1 MQHYFLLMIIHS
13 LVYAAISLTIIIAMI
28 IVVIW
33 KQFELASS
41 SVYFMLGI
49 LVGIAGWIIG
59 DMMQIILSQPG
70 YEPWVL
76 VFSQFATIC
85 NMVAMIST
93 VLFAR
98 VLSARETLNSKAVA
112 FAFAMFGAVVLMTL
126 AGGYPHDNN
135 QMWTY
140 TVLEFNPTLDFTVTS
155 ASIIWMIADG
165 VMVLFAGGTLMWYL
179 FRQRRFIEDRH
190 KKIITFMMIGT
201 FFAFIVSAIIYA
213 FYAIAPEIFSII
225 LHLEL
230 ITAAIGASMIGI
242 GMIWGGKQ
250 VLYGSSRVYSVHIF
264 DEGGLSLYAGLLGA
278 AEYDVNEHLISGVAT
293 AISNFTSQLVGKDI
307 VPYEI
312 ELGDYAMM
320 LEPKGEYIGFIICEF
335 PSAQVRAGLK
345 NIMNDFDPK
354 MGNDEIS
361 SLIDGYMPYGK
372 PRVMDIFEDFPE

>member
-1 MQHYFLLMIIHS
+1 MIIHS

-59 DMMQIILSQPG
+59 DMMQIFLSIDTG
-70 YEPWVL
+70 TNYTYEPWVL
-76 VFSQFATIC
+76 IFSQFATIC

-112 FAFAMFGAVVLMTL
+112 IAFTLIGAVVFMTL
-126 AGGYPHDNN
+126 AGGFDPENGSRL
-135 QMWTY
+135 WTY
-140 TVLEFNPTLDFTVTS
+140 TVQPYDASLDFIVTT
-155 ASIIWMIADG
+155 ASLWWTIADAS
-165 VMVLFAGGTLMWYL
+165 MVLFAGGIMMWYL
-179 FRQRRFIEDRH
+179 YRQRRFVEDKH
-190 KKIITFMMIGT
+190 KKIITFMMVGT
-201 FFAFIVSAIIYA
+201 FFAFIASAIIYS
-213 FYAIAPEIFSII
+213 FYAINPHVFSVV

-230 ITAAIGASMIGI
+230 ITAAIGAAMIGI

-312 ELGDYAMM
+312 
-320 LEPKGEYIGFIICEF
+320 
-335 PSAQVRAGLK
+335 
-345 NIMNDFDPK
+345 
-354 MGNDEIS
+354 
-361 SLIDGYMPYGK
+361 
-372 PRVMDIFEDFPE
+372 

>member
-1 MQHYFLLMIIHS
+1 MIVHSIIYAVIS
-13 LVYAAISLTIIIAMI
+13 LVIIIAMI
-28 IVVIW
+28 VVVIW
-33 KQFELASS
+33 KQFELAFS

-59 DMMQIILSQPG
+59 DMMQIILSRPSTTDIF
-70 YEPWVL
+70 EPWVL

-93 VLFAR
+93 ILFAR
-98 VLSARETLNSKAVA
+98 VLSSRETLNSKTVA
-112 FAFAMFGAVVLMTL
+112 FGFALFGAVVLMTL
-126 AGGYPHDNN
+126 AGGYPHTGNEL
-135 QMWTY
+135 WTY
-140 TVLEFNPTLDFTVTS
+140 TVLEYNPALDFTVTT
-155 ASIIWMIADG
+155 ASILWMIADG

-179 FRQRRFIEDRH
+179 YRQRRFIEDRH

-201 FFAFIVSAIIYA
+201 FFAFIVSMIIYA
-213 FYAIAPEIFSII
+213 FYALAPEIFSSI

-230 ITAAIGASMIGI
+230 ITAAVGASMIGI

-264 DEGGLSLYAGLLGA
+264 NEGGLSLYAGLLSA

-293 AISNFTSQLVGKDI
+293 AISNFTGQLVGKDI

-312 ELGDYAMM
+312 ELGDYALM
-320 LEPKGEYIGFIICEF
+320 LEQKEEFIGFIICEF

-345 NIMNDFDPK
+345 NIMNDFNPK

-361 SLIDGYMPYGK
+361 EIIDGYMPYGK
-372 PRVMDIFEDFPE
+372 PRVMDIFADFPDE

>member
-1 MQHYFLLMIIHS
+1 MIVHS
-13 LVYAAISLTIIIAMI
+13 LVYAAVSLSIIIAMI

-59 DMMQIILSQPG
+59 DMLQIILSKPG

-112 FAFAMFGAVVLMTL
+112 FAFALFGAVVLMTI
-126 AGGYPHDNN
+126 AGGYPHND
-135 QMWTY
+135 QLWTY
-140 TVLEFNPTLDFTVTS
+140 TVKEYNSDLQFTATNTS
-155 ASIIWMIADG
+155 LVWQIADG
-165 VMVLFAGGTLMWYL
+165 AMVLFAGGIMMWYL
-179 FRQRRFIEDRH
+179 YRQRGFVEDKH
-190 KKIITFMMIGT
+190 KKIISFMMVGT

-213 FYAIAPEIFSII
+213 FYGIDPYMFRAV

-230 ITAAIGASMIGI
+230 VTAAIGAAMIGI

-250 VLYGSSRVYSVHIF
+250 VLYGSSRVYSIHIF

-293 AISNFTSQLVGKDI
+293 AISNFTGQLVGKDI

-312 ELGDYAMM
+312 ELGDYALM
-320 LEPKGEYIGFIICEF
+320 LEQKEEYIGFIICEF

-354 MGNDEIS
+354 MSNDEIS
-361 SLIDGYMPYGK
+361 SIIDGYMPYGK